1 MILLIRRRMLD
12 ARIKATSQA
21 TDLPILLILFVQLVL
36 GLLTIP
42 FSAQHLDGSSMLALA
57 SWAQHLV
64 TFQGDAAS
72 FVIGEAFIFK
82 IHLVLGLTIFLV
94 FPFTRLV
101 HVWSVPIQYL
111 TRSGYQIVRKRVG
124 AQMSIFVN
132 KVEITD
138 AEIGQEMQ
146 YHPAP
151 TQEQAWHMAAQSLVI
166 RQLLLQ
172 QAVENGLCADADSV
186 SPGEDEKLI
195 DQLLEQEVIVPEADE
210 ATCRRFYDNHPDSFT
225 DEKSGERVILSW
237 HKPIFV
243 ITCTQKPC
251 VSPLRSI

>member
-1 MILLIRRRMLD
+1 MANYINQFFFGIYPYIAITVFFLGSLLRYDRDQYTWKASSSQLLSKKDMRLGSNLFHIGIIALFFGHLMGLLTPHWAYHFMMSAGTKQIVAMTAGGIFGLTCLVGMILLIRRRMLD
-12 ARIKATSQA
+12 ARIKATSEA

-42 FSAQHLDGSSMLALA
+42 FSAQHMDGSSMLALA

-111 TRSGYQIVRKRVG
+111 TRSGYQIVRKRG
-124 AQMSIFVN
+124 
-132 KVEITD
+132 
-138 AEIGQEMQ
+138 
-146 YHPAP
+146 
-151 TQEQAWHMAAQSLVI
+151 
-166 RQLLLQ
+166 
-172 QAVENGLCADADSV
+172 
-186 SPGEDEKLI
+186 
-195 DQLLEQEVIVPEADE
+195 
-210 ATCRRFYDNHPDSFT
+210 
-225 DEKSGERVILSW
+225 
-237 HKPIFV
+237 
-243 ITCTQKPC
+243 
-251 VSPLRSI
+251 

>member
-1 MILLIRRRMLD
+1 MANYINQFFFGIYPYIAITVFILGSLLRYDRDQYTWKASSSQLLSKKDMRLGSNLFHIGIIALFFGHLMGLLTPHWAYHFMMSAGTKQIVAMTAGGIFGLTCLVGMILLIRRRMLD
-12 ARIKATSQA
+12 ARIKATSEA

-42 FSAQHLDGSSMLALA
+42 FSAQHMDGSSMLALA

-111 TRSGYQIVRKRVG
+111 TRSGYQIVRKRG
-124 AQMSIFVN
+124 
-132 KVEITD
+132 
-138 AEIGQEMQ
+138 
-146 YHPAP
+146 
-151 TQEQAWHMAAQSLVI
+151 
-166 RQLLLQ
+166 
-172 QAVENGLCADADSV
+172 
-186 SPGEDEKLI
+186 
-195 DQLLEQEVIVPEADE
+195 
-210 ATCRRFYDNHPDSFT
+210 
-225 DEKSGERVILSW
+225 
-237 HKPIFV
+237 
-243 ITCTQKPC
+243 
-251 VSPLRSI
+251 

>member
-1 MILLIRRRMLD
+1 MANYINQFFFGIYPYIAITVFFLGSLLRYDRDQYTWKASSSQLLSKKDMRLGSNLFHIGIIALFFGHLMGLLTPHWAYHFMMSAGTKQMVAMTAGGIFGLTCLVGMILLIRRRMLD
-12 ARIKATSQA
+12 ARIRATSQA

-42 FSAQHLDGSSMLALA
+42 FSAQHMDGSSMLALA

-111 TRSGYQIVRKRVG
+111 TRTGYQIVRKRG
-124 AQMSIFVN
+124 
-132 KVEITD
+132 
-138 AEIGQEMQ
+138 
-146 YHPAP
+146 
-151 TQEQAWHMAAQSLVI
+151 
-166 RQLLLQ
+166 
-172 QAVENGLCADADSV
+172 
-186 SPGEDEKLI
+186 
-195 DQLLEQEVIVPEADE
+195 
-210 ATCRRFYDNHPDSFT
+210 
-225 DEKSGERVILSW
+225 
-237 HKPIFV
+237 
-243 ITCTQKPC
+243 
-251 VSPLRSI
+251 